1 MKREVS
7 SSREKPAWFPVV
19 TQVWM
24 LTVLLPFFVIR
35 VVRSNTG
42 QNFLRKLGAH

>member
-7 SSREKPAWFPVV
+7 SSRGKPAWFYVIA
-19 TQVWM
+19 QVWM
-24 LTVLLPFFVIR
+24 VIVLLLFFVIR
-35 VVRSNTG
+35 LVGSSTG

>member
-7 SSREKPAWFPVV
+7 SSREKPAWFSVIV
-19 TQVWM
+19 QVWM
-24 LTVLLPFFVIR
+24 VIVLLLFIVVR
-35 VVRSNTG
+35 VVGSNTG